1 MSKHSLDPKLSGFI
15 HNLRSALPYLEEF
28 DQQTFV
34 IYLSG
39 ELIEVQNSRVIED
52 LALLQQVGIRI
63 VLVHGAE
70 LQIRNLYASQGLDY
84 HTEDGIFVAEET
96 NMPFIEQAVSSA
108 NWKLL
113 SRLRSCARQLQ
124 PFTGHFL
131 LAEKKNFS
139 GNNDSHFTGSV
150 CGIDLET
157 LRQAAAD
164 SKFAIIPPFSLG
176 EKGRLW
182 ILDPI
187 QVAFEVA
194 TRLRAKKLIMLDTL
208 PLTNFDNT
216 DSSEITTDSIS
227 QWLKKEPDLPLVQKI
242 QLTAMTEA
250 CVRGVERCHLLDG
263 SIEGVLLAELLT
275 PKGAG
280 VMITNSSY
288 KRIRPARLNDLQ
300 SIMEILSSP
309 AQHSAIVSRTPEYI
323 ERQTDN
329 YLVYC
334 VDEDIVS
341 FCEIIQYGDGS
352 AAEITSLAVDKSY
365 RNQGIGSELVR
376 EAVKELRSG
385 DIKLVFALSTAV
397 SHIFTQCGF
406 KQISP
411 EELPEEKRKNY
422 EFRESIVYGRSL
434 D

>member
-1 MSKHSLDPKLSGFI
+1 MSKHSLDPELSGFI

-157 LRQAAAD
+157 LRQAVVD

-227 QWLKKEPDLPLVQKI
+227 QWLKREPDLPLVQKI

-263 SIEGVLLAELLT
+263 SIEGVLLAELHT

-288 KRIRPARLNDLQ
+288 KRM
-300 SIMEILSSP
+300 SCKVE
-309 AQHSAIVSRTPEYI
+309 
-323 ERQTDN
+323 
-329 YLVYC
+329 
-334 VDEDIVS
+334 
-341 FCEIIQYGDGS
+341 
-352 AAEITSLAVDKSY
+352 
-365 RNQGIGSELVR
+365 
-376 EAVKELRSG
+376 
-385 DIKLVFALSTAV
+385 
-397 SHIFTQCGF
+397 
-406 KQISP
+406 
-411 EELPEEKRKNY
+411 
-422 EFRESIVYGRSL
+422 
-434 D
+434 

>member
-1 MSKHSLDPKLSGFI
+1 M
-15 HNLRSALPYLEEF
+15 AL
-28 DQQTFV
+28 
-34 IYLSG
+34 G
-39 ELIEVQNSRVIED
+39 
-52 LALLQQVGIRI
+52 I

-124 PFTGHFL
+124 TFTGHFL

-139 GNNDSHFTGSV
+139 GNDSHFTGSV

-164 SKFAIIPPFSLG
+164 SELAIIPPFSLG

-182 ILDPI
+182 IMDPI

-194 TRLRAKKLIMLDTL
+194 TRLSAKKLIMLDTL
-208 PLTNFDNT
+208 PLPNFDDT

-227 QWLKKEPDLPLVQKI
+227 QWLKKGPDLPLVQKI
-242 QLTAMTEA
+242 QLTFMTEA

-288 KRIRPARLNDLQ
+288 KRIRPARLIYSQ
-300 SIMEILSSP
+300 SLESSAVLHSIL
-309 AQHSAIVSRTPEYI
+309 R
-323 ERQTDN
+323 
-329 YLVYC
+329 
-334 VDEDIVS
+334 
-341 FCEIIQYGDGS
+341 
-352 AAEITSLAVDKSY
+352 
-365 RNQGIGSELVR
+365 
-376 EAVKELRSG
+376 
-385 DIKLVFALSTAV
+385 
-397 SHIFTQCGF
+397 
-406 KQISP
+406 
-411 EELPEEKRKNY
+411 
-422 EFRESIVYGRSL
+422 
-434 D
+434 